1 MLYLWYHPWYQAFYV
16 GYQYRIGIE
25 ASDYISIS
33 IVSVSKF
40 QVLESI
46 SIVSVSNIR
55 TLEVSVSYRYRKK
68 RYRRALS
75 HCIQLERKL
84 HVVSALKNHVTL
96 VLKLY
101 SKAIQMP
108 FILDSWFWFTDNRI
122 YWGLEFSQKMLNLEK
137 QLHIIPGGTFLL

>member
-25 ASDYISIS
+25 ASDYKSIS

-46 SIVSVSNIR
+46 SIVSVSNSK

-68 RYRRALS
+68 RYRRALPAAVKRHS
-75 HCIQLERKL
+75 IKL
-84 HVVSALKNHVTL
+84 FEL
-96 VLKLY
+96 VLNQGGAGFEPL
-101 SKAIQMP
+101 
-108 FILDSWFWFTDNRI
+108 LHWFWTSFD
-122 YWGLEFSQKMLNLEK
+122 LVLNWFWIVWSCFELGASFAEIA
-137 QLHIIPGGTFLL
+137 LFADSGG

>member
-25 ASDYISIS
+25 ASDYKSIS

-46 SIVSVSNIR
+46 SIVSVSNFR

-75 HCIQLERKL
+75 CKRQPIFSKRFCCQYL
-84 HVVSALKNHVTL
+84 SALFLFRFVVFQRPPSFFVPPQAFSSGLL
-96 VLKLY
+96 VAFPKSLV
-101 SKAIQMP
+101 
-108 FILDSWFWFTDNRI
+108 
-122 YWGLEFSQKMLNLEK
+122 
-137 QLHIIPGGTFLL
+137 